1 MGLNYMSNA
10 FSVEGLVQSIR
21 LAANKDDPETAIRD
35 VLLETVKKPDEIF
48 AATSHENEDE
58 ILYFEDDSVSIWR
71 CRFQPKIMMPPHEH
85 LLKVLIG
92 VYSGGEKSILYKRT
106 EDGLKEAGSVTA
118 HAGEVITLGKAAIHA
133 VTTGDDKPSD
143 AIHVYL
149 GPLMQLERDLFEW
162 ESGKAVAFTVEN
174 FDAMKKS
181 VTD

>member
-1 MGLNYMSNA
+1 MGLNDMSNA
-10 FSVEGLVQSIR
+10 FSIEGFVQSIR
-21 LAANKDDPETAIRD
+21 LAANSDEPETAVRD
-35 VLLETVKKPDEIF
+35 VLLEAVKKPDAIF
-48 AATSHENEDE
+48 AATSDEDGDE
-58 ILYFEDDSVSIWR
+58 TMYFEDDSVSIWR
-71 CRFQPKIMMPPHEH
+71 CRFQPKIMLPPHEH

-106 EDGLKEAGSVTA
+106 EDGLKEAGSVTV

-133 VTTGDDKPSD
+133 VTTKDDKPSD

-162 ESGKAVAFTVEN
+162 ESGKAVAFTLEN
-174 FDAMKKS
+174 FNAMKRS